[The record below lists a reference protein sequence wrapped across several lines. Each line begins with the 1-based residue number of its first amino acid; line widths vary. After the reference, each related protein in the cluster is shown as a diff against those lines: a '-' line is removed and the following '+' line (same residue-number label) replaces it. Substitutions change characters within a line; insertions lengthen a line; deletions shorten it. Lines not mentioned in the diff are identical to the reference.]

1 MNTKKGERR
10 EISVFIVSL
19 WSAGSF
25 RSRALE
31 ATLSGRRQTSIVR
44 LLKLLLKP
52 LFAGVLL
59 AAASIEAAPAK
70 TAPPRAFNFEND
82 ISPLL
87 TRHGCNAS
95 QCHGKAEGQNGFK
108 LSVFGYDPLADFRAL
123 TVEGKGRRAAPAA
136 PEQSLFLA
144 KASGAMPHQ
153 GGARV
158 PPGSPAYETFRA
170 WLAAGAPFGST
181 NDARIVKVELEPRE
195 RILAPGS
202 QLQLRVNA
210 TYSDGRQA
218 DVTRFCVFQSN
229 NDALAK
235 VDENGGV
242 NIGSLPGQTSVMA
255 RYLGEVTSFLAIVPR
270 PGKPVGDAGFAEF
283 NFVDRHVNAHLKK
296 LNLRPSEVCDDATFL
311 RRAHLDII
319 GTLPT
324 AAEARRFLASQASDK
339 RARLVDALLERPEFA
354 DFWALKWADLLRV
367 DRQKLG
373 QRDAYAYYRW
383 IRDQFAANRPL
394 DQFARALL
402 TAEGPLDDAPAG
414 HFYKVVTR
422 PGDMAN
428 AVSQVFLGIRIAC
441 AECHHHPFDRWT
453 QTDYYGMSGLFAQVN
468 IRKGAL
474 GETLLAEGNPATKHP
489 RTGETVPP
497 HALDSEPGKDTTTGD
512 RRRVLAEW
520 FTAPEN
526 PWFARNLANRLVA
539 HFLGRGLIEP
549 VDDVRATNPPG
560 NPALLDALAR
570 TVVESHFDLKQ
581 FIRTLAAS
589 RTYQL
594 SATPNDT
601 NAQDEQNYSR
611 ALFKRLPAEVLLD
624 AVCQV
629 TGVPEKFDGVP
640 AGARAIQL
648 WDSQTQHYFLK
659 LFGRPVR
666 VTACECER
674 NSEASIAQVLHLL
687 NSPNLQ
693 AKLTHAD
700 GQLARL
706 TAAYPDNVKLA
717 DELYLTF
724 FSRLPGDKERQLAV
738 KHLAAGPNRQQAVE
752 DYAWSLLNTVEFVFN
767 H

>member
-1 MNTKKGERR
+1 MSDWS
-10 EISVFIVSL
+10 SVLPFVSSVSS
-19 WSAGSF
+19 WFSRSTGSG
-25 RSRALE
+25 LE
-31 ATLSGRRQTSIVR
+31 AASSDRRLTPTFKRLNR
-44 LLKLLLKP
+44 LLKT
-52 LFAGVLL
+52 LFAAVLL
-59 AAASIEAAPAK
+59 AAVSAGAAPAK
-70 TAPPRAFNFEND
+70 APAPRQFNFEND

-108 LSVFGYDPLADFRAL
+108 LSVFGYDALADFRAL
-123 TVEGKGRRAAPAA
+123 TVESKGRRTSPAS
-136 PEQSLFLA
+136 PEQSLMLA
-144 KASGAMPHQ
+144 KASGTLPHQ
-153 GGARV
+153 GGARIPV
-158 PPGSPAYETFRA
+158 GTPAYETIRA

-181 NDARIVKVELEPRE
+181 NDARVVKVELEPRE
-195 RILAPGS
+195 RILAVGS
-202 QLQLRVNA
+202 KLQLRVNA
-210 TYSDGRQA
+210 TYSDGRKA

-229 NDALAK
+229 NDSLAK
-235 VDENGGV
+235 VDEHGAV
-242 NIGSLPGQTSVMA
+242 SIGSLPGQTSVMA
-255 RYLGEVTSFLAIVPR
+255 RYLGEVTSFMAIVPR
-270 PGKPVGDAGFAEF
+270 PGKPVGNAGFAEF
-283 NFVDRHVNAHLKK
+283 NFIDRHVNAHLKK
-296 LNLRPSEVCDDATFL
+296 LNLRPSDVCGDATFI

-324 AAEARRFLASQASDK
+324 AAEARRFLADESSDK
-339 RARLVDALLERPEFA
+339 RSQLVDALLRRPEFA

-428 AVSQVFLGIRIAC
+428 AVSQVFLGIRLAC
-441 AECHHHPFDRWT
+441 AECHHHPFDRWS
-453 QTDYYGMSGLFAQVN
+453 QTDYYGMSGLFAQVS

-489 RTGETVPP
+489 RTGETVLP
-497 HALDSEPGKDTTTGD
+497 HALDAAPAKDVGD
-512 RRRVLAEW
+512 RRRALAEW

-526 PWFARNLANRLVA
+526 PWFARNLANRLAA
-539 HFLGRGLIEP
+539 HFLGRGVIEP
-549 VDDVRATNPPG
+549 VDDVRATNPAG
-560 NPALLDALAR
+560 TPALLDALAGA
-570 TVVESHFDLKQ
+570 VVESRFDLKQ
-581 FIRTLAAS
+581 FIRTLTAS

-624 AVCQV
+624 AVSQV

-640 AGARAIQL
+640 AGARAVQL

-666 VTACECER
+666 ATACECER
-674 NSEASIAQVLHLL
+674 NTEASVAQVLHLL
-687 NSPNLQ
+687 NSPNLH

-706 TAAYPDNVKLA
+706 VASHADNAKLA

-724 FSRLPGDKERQLAV
+724 LSRMPSDAERQLAV
-738 KHLAAGPNRQQAVE
+738 KHFAASPSRLQGVE
-752 DYAWSLLNTVEFVFN
+752 DFAWSLLNTVEFVFN

>member
-1 MNTKKGERR
+1 M
-10 EISVFIVSL
+10 
-19 WSAGSF
+19 SAS
-25 RSRALE
+25 
-31 ATLSGRRQTSIVR
+31 
-44 LLKLLLKP
+44 
-52 LFAGVLL
+52 
-59 AAASIEAAPAK
+59 AAPAK
-70 TAPPRAFNFEND
+70 GPAPRSFNFEND

-108 LSVFGYDPLADFRAL
+108 LSVFGYDALADWRAF
-123 TVEGKGRRAAPAA
+123 TAESKGRRTSSAA

-153 GGARV
+153 GGARI
-158 PPGSPAYETFRA
+158 PAGSPDYETIRA

-181 NDARIVKVELEPRE
+181 NDARVVKVELEPRE
-195 RILAPGS
+195 RILAVGS
-202 QLQLRVNA
+202 KLQLRVNA
-210 TYSDGRQA
+210 TYSDGRKA

-229 NDALAK
+229 NDSLAK
-235 VDENGGV
+235 VDEHGAV
-242 NIGSLPGQTSVMA
+242 SIGSLPGQTSVMA
-255 RYLGEVTSFLAIVPR
+255 RYLGEVTSFMAIVPR
-270 PGKPVGDAGFAEF
+270 PGKPVGNTGFAEF
-283 NFVDRHVNAHLKK
+283 NFIDRHVNAHLKK
-296 LNLRPSEVCDDATFL
+296 LNLRPSGVCDDATFL

-324 AAEARRFLASQASDK
+324 AAEARRFLADESSDK
-339 RARLVDALLERPEFA
+339 RGQLVDALLKRPEFA

-428 AVSQVFLGIRIAC
+428 AVSQVFLGIRLAC
-441 AECHHHPFDRWT
+441 AECHHHPFDRWS
-453 QTDYYGMSGLFAQVN
+453 QTDYYGMSGLFAQVS

-489 RTGETVPP
+489 RTGENVPP
-497 HALDSEPGKDTTTGD
+497 HALDAEPAKDTGD
-512 RRRVLAEW
+512 RRRALAEW

-526 PWFARNLANRLVA
+526 PWFARNLANRLA
-539 HFLGRGLIEP
+539 SHFFGRGVIEP
-549 VDDVRATNPPG
+549 VDDVRATNPAG
-560 NPALLDALAR
+560 NPALLDALAAA
-570 TVVESHFDLKQ
+570 VVESRFDLKQ
-581 FIRTLAAS
+581 FIRTLTAS

-624 AVCQV
+624 AVSQV

-640 AGARAIQL
+640 AGARAVQL

-666 VTACECER
+666 ATACECER
-674 NSEASIAQVLHLL
+674 STDATVAQVLHLL
-687 NSPNLQ
+687 NAPGIQ
-693 AKLTHAD
+693 AKLTHETGAVAVLSATQHD
-700 GQLARL
+700 DRAL
-706 TAAYPDNVKLA
+706 VE
-717 DELYLTF
+717 ELYLAS
-724 FSRLPGDKERQLAV
+724 FSRLPTEAERAAAA
-738 KHLAAGPNRQQAVE
+738 KHLQNSPNRRAATE
-752 DYAWSLLNTVEFVFN
+752 DLTWSLLNSLEFIFN

>member
-1 MNTKKGERR
+1 MRVRSDWPDVRR
-10 EISVFIVSL
+10 
-19 WSAGSF
+19 G
-25 RSRALE
+25 LE
-31 ATLSGRRQTSIVR
+31 ANFSNRRLTPIFKH
-44 LLKLLLKP
+44 LKSFLKP
-52 LFAGVLL
+52 LFTAVLL
-59 AAASIEAAPAK
+59 AAVSASAAPAK
-70 TAPPRAFNFEND
+70 VAAPRAFNFEND

-108 LSVFGYDPLADFRAL
+108 LSVFGYDALADFRAL
-123 TVEGKGRRAAPAA
+123 TVESKGRRASPAA

-144 KASGAMPHQ
+144 KASGAVPHQ

-158 PPGSPAYETFRA
+158 PAGSPDYETIRA
-170 WLAAGAPFGST
+170 WLAAGASFGST
-181 NDARIVKVELEPRE
+181 NDARVVRVELEPRE

-202 QLQLRVNA
+202 KLQLRVNA
-210 TYSDGRQA
+210 TYSDGRKA

-229 NDALAK
+229 NDSLAK
-235 VDENGGV
+235 VDEHGV
-242 NIGSLPGQTSVMA
+242 VGIGSLPGQTSVMA

-270 PGKPVGDAGFAEF
+270 PGKPVGNAGFAEF
-283 NFVDRHVNAHLKK
+283 NFIDRHVNAHLKK

-311 RRAHLDII
+311 RRASLDII

-324 AAEARRFLASQASDK
+324 ADEARRFLADKASDK
-339 RARLVDALLERPEFA
+339 RAQLVESLLKRPEFA

-428 AVSQVFLGIRIAC
+428 AVSQVFLGIRLAC
-441 AECHHHPFDRWT
+441 AECHHHPFDRWS
-453 QTDYYGMSGLFAQVN
+453 QTDYYGMSGLFAQVS

-489 RTGETVPP
+489 RTGENVPP
-497 HALDSEPGKDTTTGD
+497 HALDAEPSKDTGD
-512 RRRVLAEW
+512 RRRALAEW

-526 PWFARNLANRLVA
+526 PWFARNLANRLAA
-539 HFLGRGLIEP
+539 HFLGRGVIEP

-570 TVVESHFDLKQ
+570 VVTDSRFDLKQ

-611 ALFKRLPAEVLLD
+611 ALFKRLPAEVLFD

-640 AGARAIQL
+640 SGTRAIQL

-693 AKLTHAD
+693 SKLSHAN

-706 TAAYPDNVKLA
+706 VASHPDNAKLA

-724 FSRLPGDKERQLAV
+724 FSRMPTATERQLVA
-738 KHLAAGPNRQQAVE
+738 KHLAASPDRQQGVE
-752 DYAWSLLNTVEFVFN
+752 DYAWSLLNAVEFVFN

>member
-1 MNTKKGERR
+1 MRVRSGC
-10 EISVFIVSL
+10 
-19 WSAGSF
+19 SALA
-25 RSRALE
+25 RALE
-31 ATLSGRRQTSIVR
+31 APLASRRLTPIVEA
-44 LLKLLLKP
+44 LKLLLKS
-52 LFAGVLL
+52 LLAVILL
-59 AAASIEAAPAK
+59 AATSVSGAPAK
-70 TAPPRAFNFEND
+70 STVPRAFNFEND

-108 LSVFGYDPLADFRAL
+108 LSVFGYDALADWRAF
-123 TVEGKGRRAAPAA
+123 TAESKGRRTSSAA

-144 KASGAMPHQ
+144 KASGTMPHQ
-153 GGARV
+153 GGARIPV
-158 PPGSPAYETFRA
+158 GSPDYETIRA

-181 NDARIVKVELEPRE
+181 NDARVVKVELEPRE
-195 RILAPGS
+195 KILTPGAK
-202 QLQLRVNA
+202 LQLRVNA
-210 TYSDGRQA
+210 TYSDGRKA
-218 DVTRFCVFQSN
+218 DVTRYCVFQSN
-229 NDALAK
+229 NDSLAK
-235 VDENGGV
+235 VDEHGAV
-242 NIGSLPGQTSVMA
+242 SIGSLPGQTSVMA
-255 RYLGEVTSFLAIVPR
+255 RYLGEVTSFMAIVPR
-270 PGKPVGDAGFAEF
+270 PGKPVGNTGFAEF
-283 NFVDRHVNAHLKK
+283 NFIDRHVNTHLKK

-324 AAEARRFLASQASDK
+324 AAETRRFLADESSDK
-339 RARLVDALLERPEFA
+339 RSQLVDALLKRPEFA

-383 IRDQFAANRPL
+383 IREQFAANRPM
-394 DQFARALL
+394 DQFARSLL

-414 HFYKVVTR
+414 HFYKVVSK
-422 PGDMAN
+422 PGEMAN

-441 AECHHHPFDRWT
+441 AECHHHPFDRWS
-453 QTDYYGMSGLFAQVN
+453 QTDYYGMSGFFSQVSV
-468 IRKGAL
+468 RKGAL
-474 GETLLAEGNPATKHP
+474 GEMLLAEGNPGVKHP
-489 RTGETVPP
+489 RTGESVQPY
-497 HALDSEPGKDTTTGD
+497 ALGTEMPAAAPAGD

-539 HFLGRGLIEP
+539 HFLGRGVVEP
-549 VDDVRATNPPG
+549 VDDVRATNPAG
-560 NPALLDALAR
+560 NPALLDAVAKSLA
-570 TVVESHFDLKQ
+570 ESKFDLKQ
-581 FIRTLAAS
+581 FIRTLTAS

-594 SATPNDT
+594 SATPNET

-624 AVCQV
+624 AVSQV

-666 VTACECER
+666 ATACECER
-674 NSEASIAQVLHLL
+674 NSEASIAQVLHLM
-687 NSPNLQ
+687 NSPALQ
-693 AKLTHAD
+693 AKLAHAD
-700 GQLARL
+700 GRMARL
-706 TAAYPDNVKLA
+706 AAAQPDPERLA
-717 DELYLTF
+717 EELYLTF
-724 FSRLPGDKERQLAV
+724 FNRLPTDAERQLARR
-738 KHLAAGPNRQQAVE
+738 HFAAHPNRQQAVE
-752 DYAWSLLNTVEFVFN
+752 DLAWSLMNTMEFVFN

>member
-1 MNTKKGERR
+1 
-10 EISVFIVSL
+10 
-19 WSAGSF
+19 
-25 RSRALE
+25 LE
-31 ATLSGRRQTSIVR
+31 APLVSRRLTPIVKP
-44 LLKLLLKP
+44 LKLLPKS
-52 LFAGVLL
+52 LL
-59 AAASIEAAPAK
+59 AVVLITAASVSGAPAK
-70 TAPPRAFNFEND
+70 IATPRSFNFEND

-108 LSVFGYDPLADFRAL
+108 LSVFGYDALADWRAF
-123 TVEGKGRRAAPAA
+123 TAESKGRRTSSAA

-144 KASGAMPHQ
+144 KASGMMPHQ
-153 GGARV
+153 GGARI
-158 PPGSPAYETFRA
+158 PAGTTDYETIRA

-181 NDARIVKVELEPRE
+181 NDARVVKVELEPRE
-195 RILAPGS
+195 RSLTPGAK
-202 QLQLRVNA
+202 LQLRVNA
-210 TYSDGRQA
+210 TYSDGRKA

-229 NDALAK
+229 NDSLAK
-235 VDENGGV
+235 VDEHGAV
-242 NIGSLPGQTSVMA
+242 VIGSLPGQTSVMA
-255 RYLGEVTSFLAIVPR
+255 RYLGEVTSFMAIVPR
-270 PGKPVGDAGFAEF
+270 PGKPVGNTGFAEF
-283 NFVDRHVNAHLKK
+283 NFIDRHVNAHLKK
-296 LNLRPSEVCDDATFL
+296 LNLRPSDVCDDATFL

-324 AAEARRFLASQASDK
+324 AAEVRRFLADESSDK
-339 RARLVDALLERPEFA
+339 RAQLVDSLLKRPEFA

-383 IRDQFAANRPL
+383 IREQFAANRPM
-394 DQFARALL
+394 DQFARSLL

-441 AECHHHPFDRWT
+441 AECHHHPFDRWS
-453 QTDYYGMSGLFAQVN
+453 QTDYYGMSGLFAQVS

-497 HALDSEPGKDTTTGD
+497 HALDAAPVSDTTAGD
-512 RRRVLAEW
+512 RRRALAEW

-526 PWFARNLANRLVA
+526 PWFARNLANRLAA
-539 HFLGRGLIEP
+539 HFLGRGVIEP
-549 VDDVRATNPPG
+549 VDDVRATNPAG
-560 NPALLDALAR
+560 NPALLDALAKSLVDAR
-570 TVVESHFDLKQ
+570 FDLKQ
-581 FIRTLAAS
+581 FIRTFTAS

-594 SATPNDT
+594 SATPNET

-640 AGARAIQL
+640 AGVRAIQL

-666 VTACECER
+666 ATACECER
-674 NSEASIAQVLHLL
+674 NSEASIAQVLHLM
-687 NSPNLQ
+687 NSPGLQ
-693 AKLTHAD
+693 AKLAHAD
-700 GQLARL
+700 GRMARL
-706 TAAYPDNVKLA
+706 AAAQLDPERLA
-717 DELYLTF
+717 EELYLTF
-724 FSRLPGDKERQLAV
+724 FNRLPTDAERQLARR
-738 KHLAAGPNRQQAVE
+738 HFAAHPNRQQAVE
-752 DYAWSLLNTVEFVFN
+752 DLAWSLMNTMEFVFN

>member
-1 MNTKKGERR
+1 MD
-10 EISVFIVSL
+10 
-19 WSAGSF
+19 
-25 RSRALE
+25 
-31 ATLSGRRQTSIVR
+31 Q
-44 LLKLLLKP
+44 LLKTLLTV
-52 LFAGVLL
+52 VLL
-59 AAASIEAAPAK
+59 AAVSASAAPAK
-70 TAPPRAFNFEND
+70 VAAPRQFNFEND

-108 LSVFGYDPLADFRAL
+108 LSVFGYDALADFRAL
-123 TVEGKGRRAAPAA
+123 TVESKGRRTSPAA
-136 PEQSLFLA
+136 PEQSLMLA
-144 KASGAMPHQ
+144 KASGALPHQ
-153 GGARV
+153 GGARI
-158 PPGSPAYETFRA
+158 PAGSPDYETVRA

-181 NDARIVKVELEPRE
+181 NDARVVRVELEPRE

-202 QLQLRVNA
+202 KLQLRVNA
-210 TYSDGRQA
+210 TYSDGRKA

-229 NDALAK
+229 NDSLAK
-235 VDENGGV
+235 VDEHGAV
-242 NIGSLPGQTSVMA
+242 LIGSLPGQTSVMA
-255 RYLGEVTSFLAIVPR
+255 RYLGEVTSFMAIVPR

-283 NFVDRHVNAHLKK
+283 NFIDKHVNAHLKK
-296 LNLRPSEVCDDATFL
+296 LNLRPSDVCDDATFL

-324 AAEARRFLASQASDK
+324 AEEARRFLSDDVAAEVRRRSDGATNESASSPRRLQR
-339 RARLVDALLERPEFA
+339 RAQLVEELLKRPEFA

-428 AVSQVFLGIRIAC
+428 AVSQVFLGIRLAC
-441 AECHHHPFDRWT
+441 AECHHHPFDRWS
-453 QTDYYGMSGLFAQVN
+453 QTDYYGMSGLFAQVS

-489 RTGETVPP
+489 RTGENVPP
-497 HALDSEPGKDTTTGD
+497 HALDAEPSKDPGD
-512 RRRVLAEW
+512 RRRALAEW

-526 PWFARNLANRLVA
+526 PWFARNLANRLAA
-539 HFLGRGLIEP
+539 HFLGRGVIEP

-560 NPALLDALAR
+560 NPALLDALAGA
-570 TVVESHFDLKQ
+570 VVESRFDLKQ
-581 FIRTLAAS
+581 FIRTLTAS

-624 AVCQV
+624 AVSQV

-640 AGARAIQL
+640 NGARAIQL

-687 NSPNLQ
+687 NSPNLH

-706 TAAYPDNVKLA
+706 NAAHPDNSKLA

-724 FSRLPGDKERQLAV
+724 FSRLPSDAERQLVA
-738 KHLAAGPNRQQAVE
+738 KHLAASPDRQQAVE
-752 DYAWSLLNTVEFVFN
+752 DYAWSLLNAVEFVFN

>member
-1 MNTKKGERR
+1 LNP
-10 EISVFIVSL
+10 SFQSL
-19 WSAGSF
+19 LA
-25 RSRALE
+25 A
-31 ATLSGRRQTSIVR
+31 
-44 LLKLLLKP
+44 
-52 LFAGVLL
+52 VLL
-59 AAASIEAAPAK
+59 AGAPAIAAPAK

-108 LSVFGYDPLADFRAL
+108 LSVFGYDALADWRAF
-123 TVEGKGRRAAPAA
+123 TAESKGRRASPAA

-144 KASGAMPHQ
+144 KASGVLPHQ
-153 GGARV
+153 GGARI
-158 PPGSPAYETFRA
+158 PAGSPDYETIRA
-170 WLAAGAPFGST
+170 WMAAGAPFGST
-181 NDARIVKVELEPRE
+181 NDARVVRVELEPRE
-195 RILAPGS
+195 RILTPGAK
-202 QLQLRVNA
+202 LQLRVNA
-210 TYSDGRQA
+210 TYSDGRKA

-229 NDALAK
+229 NDSLAR
-235 VDENGGV
+235 V
-242 NIGSLPGQTSVMA
+242 NEHGAVVIGSLPGQTSVMA
-255 RYLGEVTSFLAIVPR
+255 RYLGEVTSFMAIVPR
-270 PGKPVGDAGFAEF
+270 PGKPVGNAGFAEF
-283 NFVDRHVNAHLKK
+283 NFIDRHVNAHLKK
-296 LNLRPSEVCDDATFL
+296 LNLRPSDVCDDATFL

-324 AAEARRFLASQASDK
+324 AAEVRRFLADESSDK
-339 RARLVDALLERPEFA
+339 RSQLVDALLKRPEFA

-383 IRDQFAANRPL
+383 IREQFAANRPL

-414 HFYKVVTR
+414 HFYKVVSK
-422 PGDMAN
+422 PGEMAN

-441 AECHHHPFDRWT
+441 AECHHHPFDRWS
-453 QTDYYGMSGLFAQVN
+453 QADYYGMSGFFSQVN
-468 IRKGAL
+468 VRKGAL
-474 GETLLAEGNPATKHP
+474 GETLLAEGNPGVKHP
-489 RTGETVPP
+489 RTGAAVQPY
-497 HALDSEPGKDTTTGD
+497 ALGTEMPAAAPAGD

-539 HFLGRGLIEP
+539 HFLGRGVVEP
-549 VDDVRATNPPG
+549 VDDVRATNPAG
-560 NPALLDALAR
+560 NPALLDAVAKSLVDAR
-570 TVVESHFDLKQ
+570 FDLKQ
-581 FIRTLAAS
+581 FIRTLTAS

-674 NSEASIAQVLHLL
+674 NSGASIAQVLHLL

-700 GQLARL
+700 GRLARL
-706 TAAYPDNVKLA
+706 AAAHPDNAKLA

-724 FSRLPGDKERQLAV
+724 FSRLPSAAERQLAV
-738 KHLAAGPNRQQAVE
+738 KHLAASPNRQQAVE

>member
-1 MNTKKGERR
+1 M
-10 EISVFIVSL
+10 
-19 WSAGSF
+19 
-25 RSRALE
+25 
-31 ATLSGRRQTSIVR
+31 GRRQ
-44 LLKLLLKP
+44 
-52 LFAGVLL
+52 
-59 AAASIEAAPAK
+59 
-70 TAPPRAFNFEND
+70 FNFEND

-108 LSVFGYDPLADFRAL
+108 LSVFGYDALADWRAF
-123 TVEGKGRRAAPAA
+123 TAESKGRRTSAAA

-153 GGARV
+153 GGARI
-158 PPGSPAYETFRA
+158 PASSPDYETIRA

-181 NDARIVKVELEPRE
+181 NDARVVKVELEPRE
-195 RILAPGS
+195 RILAVGS
-202 QLQLRVNA
+202 KLQLHVNA
-210 TYSDGRQA
+210 TYSDGHKA

-229 NDALAK
+229 NDSLAK
-235 VDENGGV
+235 VDEHGAV
-242 NIGSLPGQTSVMA
+242 SIGSLPGQTSVMA
-255 RYLGEVTSFLAIVPR
+255 RYLGEVTSFMAIVPR
-270 PGKPVGDAGFAEF
+270 PGKPVGNAGFAEF
-283 NFVDRHVNAHLKK
+283 NFIDRHVNAHLKK
-296 LNLRPSEVCDDATFL
+296 LNLRPSDVCDDATFL

-324 AAEARRFLASQASDK
+324 AAEARRFLADESSDK
-339 RARLVDALLERPEFA
+339 RGQLVESLLKRPEFA

-428 AVSQVFLGIRIAC
+428 AVSQVFLGIRLAC
-441 AECHHHPFDRWT
+441 AECHHHPFDRWS
-453 QTDYYGMSGLFAQVN
+453 QTDYYGMSGLFAQVS

-489 RTGETVPP
+489 RTGENVPP
-497 HALDSEPGKDTTTGD
+497 HAMDAEPAKDIGD
-512 RRRVLAEW
+512 RRRALAEW

-526 PWFARNLANRLVA
+526 PWFARNLANRLA
-539 HFLGRGLIEP
+539 SHFLGRGVIEP
-549 VDDVRATNPPG
+549 VDDVRATNPAG
-560 NPALLDALAR
+560 NPALLDALAAA
-570 TVVESHFDLKQ
+570 VVESRFDLKQ
-581 FIRTLAAS
+581 FIRTLTAS

-611 ALFKRLPAEVLLD
+611 ALFKRIPAEVLLD
-624 AVCQV
+624 AVSQV
-629 TGVPEKFDGVP
+629 TGVPEKFEGVP

-666 VTACECER
+666 ATACECER
-674 NSEASIAQVLHLL
+674 STDATVAQVLHLL
-687 NSPNLQ
+687 NAPGIQ
-693 AKLTHAD
+693 AKLTHETGSVAL
-700 GQLARL
+700 LAATQRDDRAL
-706 TAAYPDNVKLA
+706 VE
-717 DELYLTF
+717 ELYLAC
-724 FSRLPGDKERQLAV
+724 FSRPPTASEHAAAA
-738 KHLAAGPNRQQAVE
+738 KHLQSSPNRRAATE
-752 DYAWSLLNTVEFVFN
+752 DLAWSLLNSLEFIFN

>member
-1 MNTKKGERR
+1 MRVRSDWPDVRR
-10 EISVFIVSL
+10 
-19 WSAGSF
+19 G
-25 RSRALE
+25 LE
-31 ATLSGRRQTSIVR
+31 ANFSNRRLTPIFKH
-44 LLKLLLKP
+44 LKSFLKP
-52 LFAGVLL
+52 LFTAVLL
-59 AAASIEAAPAK
+59 AAVSASAAPAK
-70 TAPPRAFNFEND
+70 VAAPRAFNFEND

-108 LSVFGYDPLADFRAL
+108 LSVFGYDALADFRAL
-123 TVEGKGRRAAPAA
+123 TVESKGRRASPAA
-136 PEQSLFLA
+136 PEHSLFLA
-144 KASGAMPHQ
+144 KASGAVPHQ

-158 PPGSPAYETFRA
+158 PAGSPDYETIRA
-170 WLAAGAPFGST
+170 WLAAGASFGST
-181 NDARIVKVELEPRE
+181 NDARVVRVELEPRE

-202 QLQLRVNA
+202 KLQLRVNA
-210 TYSDGRQA
+210 TYSDGRKA

-229 NDALAK
+229 NDSLAK
-235 VDENGGV
+235 VDEHGAV
-242 NIGSLPGQTSVMA
+242 SIGSLPGQTSVMA

-283 NFVDRHVNAHLKK
+283 NFIDRHVNAHLKK

-311 RRAHLDII
+311 RRASLDII

-324 AAEARRFLASQASDK
+324 ADEARRFLADKASDK
-339 RARLVDALLERPEFA
+339 RAQLVESLLKRPEFA

-428 AVSQVFLGIRIAC
+428 AVSQVFLGIRLAC
-441 AECHHHPFDRWT
+441 AECHHHPFDRWS
-453 QTDYYGMSGLFAQVN
+453 QTDYYGMSGLFAQVS

-489 RTGETVPP
+489 RTGENVPP
-497 HALDSEPGKDTTTGD
+497 HALDAEPSKDTGD
-512 RRRVLAEW
+512 RRRALAEW

-526 PWFARNLANRLVA
+526 PWFARNLANRLAA
-539 HFLGRGLIEP
+539 HFLGRGVIEP

-570 TVVESHFDLKQ
+570 VVTDSRFDLKQ

-611 ALFKRLPAEVLLD
+611 ALFKRLPAEVLFD

-640 AGARAIQL
+640 SGTRAIQL

-693 AKLTHAD
+693 SKLSHAN

-706 TAAYPDNVKLA
+706 VASHPDNAKLA

-724 FSRLPGDKERQLAV
+724 FSRMPSDAERQLAV
-738 KHLAAGPNRQQAVE
+738 KHLAGSPGRQQAIE
-752 DYAWSLLNTVEFVFN
+752 DYAWSLLNAVEFVFN

>member
-1 MNTKKGERR
+1 LQ
-10 EISVFIVSL
+10 I
-19 WSAGSF
+19 AGT
-25 RSRALE
+25 AL
-31 ATLSGRRQTSIVR
+31 AGLALLVHSGA
-44 LLKLLLKP
+44 
-52 LFAGVLL
+52 F
-59 AAASIEAAPAK
+59 AAPAK
-70 TAPPRAFNFEND
+70 APAPRAFNFEND

-108 LSVFGYDPLADFRAL
+108 LSVFGYDALADWRAF
-123 TVEGKGRRAAPAA
+123 TAESKGRRTSSAA

-144 KASGAMPHQ
+144 KASGTMPHQ
-153 GGARV
+153 GGARI
-158 PPGSPAYETFRA
+158 PGGSPDYETIRA

-181 NDARIVKVELEPRE
+181 NDARVVRVELEPRE
-195 RILAPGS
+195 RILATDS
-202 QLQLRVNA
+202 KLQLRVIA
-210 TYSDGRQA
+210 TYSDGRKA
-218 DVTRFCVFQSN
+218 DVTRYCVFQSN
-229 NDALAK
+229 NDSLAK
-235 VDENGGV
+235 VDEHGAV
-242 NIGSLPGQTSVMA
+242 VIGSLPGQTSVMA

-270 PGKPVGDAGFAEF
+270 PGKPVGNTGFAEF
-283 NFVDRHVNAHLKK
+283 NFIDRHVNAHLKK

-324 AAEARRFLASQASDK
+324 AAEVRRFLADESSDK
-339 RARLVDALLERPEFA
+339 RSQLVDSLLKRPEFA

-383 IRDQFAANRPL
+383 IREQFAANRPL

-414 HFYKVVTR
+414 HFYKVVSK
-422 PGDMAN
+422 PGEMAN

-441 AECHHHPFDRWT
+441 AECHHHPFDRWS
-453 QTDYYGMSGLFAQVN
+453 QADYYGMSGFFSQVN
-468 IRKGAL
+468 VRKGAL
-474 GETLLAEGNPATKHP
+474 GETLLAEGNPSVKHP
-489 RTGETVPP
+489 RTGAAVQPY
-497 HALDSEPGKDTTTGD
+497 ALGTEMPATAPVGD

-520 FTAPEN
+520 FTAQDN

-539 HFLGRGLIEP
+539 HFFGRGVVEP
-549 VDDVRATNPPG
+549 VDDVRATNPAG
-560 NPALLDALAR
+560 NPALLDAVAKSLVDAR
-570 TVVESHFDLKQ
+570 FDLKQ
-581 FIRTLAAS
+581 FIRTLTAS

-611 ALFKRLPAEVLLD
+611 AIFKRLPAEVLLD
-624 AVCQV
+624 AVSQV

-666 VTACECER
+666 ATACECER
-674 NSEASIAQVLHLL
+674 NADATVSQVLHLL
-687 NSPNLQ
+687 NSPGIQ
-693 AKLTHAD
+693 AKLAHETGAV
-700 GQLARL
+700 ARL
-706 TAAYPDNVKLA
+706 VATHRDDRALVE
-717 DELYLTF
+717 ELYLAC
-724 FSRLPGDKERQLAV
+724 FSRTPTEAERAAAA
-738 KHLAAGPNRQQAVE
+738 KHFKSSPDRRAAAE
-752 DYAWSLLNTVEFVFN
+752 DLAWSLFNSLEFIFN

>member
-1 MNTKKGERR
+1 VHRGLEAAFSERR
-10 EISVFIVSL
+10 LTPTFK
-19 WSAGSF
+19 
-25 RSRALE
+25 
-31 ATLSGRRQTSIVR
+31 R
-44 LLKLLLKP
+44 LNRLLKP
-52 LFAGVLL
+52 LFAAVLL
-59 AAASIEAAPAK
+59 AAMSASAAPAK
-70 TAPPRAFNFEND
+70 GPAPRSFNFEND

-108 LSVFGYDPLADFRAL
+108 LSVFGYDALADWRAF
-123 TVEGKGRRAAPAA
+123 TAESKGRRTSSAA

-153 GGARV
+153 GGARI
-158 PPGSPAYETFRA
+158 PAGSPDYETIRA

-181 NDARIVKVELEPRE
+181 NDARVVKVELEPRE
-195 RILAPGS
+195 RILAVGS
-202 QLQLRVNA
+202 KLQLRVNA
-210 TYSDGRQA
+210 TYSDGRKA

-229 NDALAK
+229 NDSLAK
-235 VDENGGV
+235 VDEHGAV
-242 NIGSLPGQTSVMA
+242 SIGSLPGQTSVMA
-255 RYLGEVTSFLAIVPR
+255 RYLGEVTSFMAIVPR
-270 PGKPVGDAGFAEF
+270 PGKPVGNTGFAEF
-283 NFVDRHVNAHLKK
+283 NFIDRHVNAHLKK
-296 LNLRPSEVCDDATFL
+296 LNLRPSGVCDDATFL

-324 AAEARRFLASQASDK
+324 AAEARRFLADESSDK
-339 RARLVDALLERPEFA
+339 RGQLVDALLKRPEFA

-428 AVSQVFLGIRIAC
+428 AVSQVFLGIRLAC
-441 AECHHHPFDRWT
+441 AECHHHPFDRWS
-453 QTDYYGMSGLFAQVN
+453 QTDYYGMSGLFAQVS

-489 RTGETVPP
+489 RTGENVPP
-497 HALDSEPGKDTTTGD
+497 HALDAEPAKDTGD
-512 RRRVLAEW
+512 RRRALAEW

-526 PWFARNLANRLVA
+526 PWFARNLANRLA
-539 HFLGRGLIEP
+539 SHFFGRGVIEP
-549 VDDVRATNPPG
+549 VDDVRATNPAG
-560 NPALLDALAR
+560 NPALLDALAAA
-570 TVVESHFDLKQ
+570 VVESRFDLKQ
-581 FIRTLAAS
+581 FIRTLTAS

-624 AVCQV
+624 AVSQV

-640 AGARAIQL
+640 AGARAVQL

-666 VTACECER
+666 ATACECER
-674 NSEASIAQVLHLL
+674 STDATVAQVLHLL
-687 NSPNLQ
+687 NAPGIQ
-693 AKLTHAD
+693 AKLTHETGAVAVLSATQHD
-700 GQLARL
+700 DRAL
-706 TAAYPDNVKLA
+706 VE
-717 DELYLTF
+717 ELYLAS
-724 FSRLPGDKERQLAV
+724 FSRLPTEAERAAAA
-738 KHLAAGPNRQQAVE
+738 KHLQNSPNRRAATE
-752 DYAWSLLNTVEFVFN
+752 DLTWSLLNSLEFIFN

>member
-1 MNTKKGERR
+1 MN
-10 EISVFIVSL
+10 L
-19 WSAGSF
+19 P
-25 RSRALE
+25 
-31 ATLSGRRQTSIVR
+31 
-44 LLKLLLKP
+44 LKS
-52 LFAGVLL
+52 LFAAVLL
-59 AAASIEAAPAK
+59 AATTASAAPAK
-70 TAPPRAFNFEND
+70 ATASRSFNFEND

-87 TRHGCNAS
+87 TRHGCNGS
-95 QCHGKAEGQNGFK
+95 GCHGKAEGQNGFK
-108 LSVFGYDPLADFRAL
+108 LSVFGYDALADYRAF
-123 TVEGKGRRAAPAA
+123 TAESKGRRTSSAA

-144 KASGAMPHQ
+144 KATGTVPHQ
-153 GGARV
+153 GGARIPV
-158 PPGSPAYETFRA
+158 GSTDYETIRA

-181 NDARIVKVELEPRE
+181 NDARVVRVELEPRE
-195 RILAPGS
+195 RSLAPGS
-202 QLQLRVNA
+202 KLQLRVNA
-210 TYSDGRQA
+210 TYSDGRKA

-229 NDALAK
+229 NDSLAK
-235 VDENGGV
+235 VDEHGAV
-242 NIGSLPGQTSVMA
+242 TIGSLPGQTSVMA

-311 RRAHLDII
+311 RRAYLDII

-324 AAEARRFLASQASDK
+324 ADEARRFLADKASDN
-339 RARLVDALLERPEFA
+339 RARLVDALLARPEYA

-441 AECHHHPFDRWT
+441 AECHHHPFDRWS
-453 QTDYYGMSGLFAQVN
+453 QTDYYGMSGLFAQVS

-474 GETLLAEGNPATKHP
+474 GETLLAEGNPTTKHP
-489 RTGETVPP
+489 RTGEDVPP
-497 HALDSEPGKDTTTGD
+497 HALDAAPAKDAGD
-512 RRRVLAEW
+512 RRRALAEW

-526 PWFARNLANRLVA
+526 PWFARNLANRLTA
-539 HFLGRGLIEP
+539 HFLGRGVIEP

-560 NPALLDALAR
+560 NPALLDALAGA
-570 TVVESHFDLKQ
+570 VVESRFDLKQ
-581 FIRTLAAS
+581 FIRTLTAS

-611 ALFKRLPAEVLLD
+611 ALFKRLPAEVLFD

-640 AGARAIQL
+640 TGARAIQL

-693 AKLTHAD
+693 SKLSHAN

-706 TAAYPDNVKLA
+706 NAAHEDNAKLA

-724 FSRLPGDKERQLAV
+724 FSRLPSDTERQLAV
-738 KHLAAGPNRQQAVE
+738 KHFAANTNRQQAVE
-752 DYAWSLLNTVEFVFN
+752 DFAWSLLNTVEFVFN

>member
-1 MNTKKGERR
+1 MRVRSGC
-10 EISVFIVSL
+10 
-19 WSAGSF
+19 SALA
-25 RSRALE
+25 RALE
-31 ATLSGRRQTSIVR
+31 APLASRRLTPIVEA
-44 LLKLLLKP
+44 LKLLLKS
-52 LFAGVLL
+52 LLAVILL
-59 AAASIEAAPAK
+59 AATSVSGAPAK
-70 TAPPRAFNFEND
+70 STLPRAFNFEND

-108 LSVFGYDPLADFRAL
+108 LSVFGYDALADWRAF
-123 TVEGKGRRAAPAA
+123 TAESKGRRTSSAA

-144 KASGAMPHQ
+144 KASGTMPHQ
-153 GGARV
+153 GGARIPV
-158 PPGSPAYETFRA
+158 GSPDYETIRA

-181 NDARIVKVELEPRE
+181 NDARVVKVELEPRE
-195 RILAPGS
+195 KILTPGAK
-202 QLQLRVNA
+202 LQLRVNA
-210 TYSDGRQA
+210 TYSDGRKA
-218 DVTRFCVFQSN
+218 DVTRYCVFQSN
-229 NDALAK
+229 NDSLAK
-235 VDENGGV
+235 VDEHGAV
-242 NIGSLPGQTSVMA
+242 SIGSLPGQTSVMA
-255 RYLGEVTSFLAIVPR
+255 RYLGEVTSFMAIVPR
-270 PGKPVGDAGFAEF
+270 PGKPVGNTGFAEF
-283 NFVDRHVNAHLKK
+283 NFIDRHVNAHLKK

-324 AAEARRFLASQASDK
+324 AAETRRFLADESSDK
-339 RARLVDALLERPEFA
+339 RSQLADALLKRPEFA

-383 IRDQFAANRPL
+383 IREQFAANRPM

-414 HFYKVVTR
+414 HFYKVVSK
-422 PGDMAN
+422 PGEMAN
-428 AVSQVFLGIRIAC
+428 AFSQVFLGIRIAC
-441 AECHHHPFDRWT
+441 AECHHHPFDRWS
-453 QTDYYGMSGLFAQVN
+453 QTDYYGMSGFFSQVSV
-468 IRKGAL
+468 RKGAL
-474 GETLLAEGNPATKHP
+474 GEMLLAEGNPGVKHP
-489 RTGETVPP
+489 RTGESVQPY
-497 HALDSEPGKDTTTGD
+497 ALGTEMPAAAPAGD

-539 HFLGRGLIEP
+539 HFLGRGVVEP
-549 VDDVRATNPPG
+549 VDDVRATNPAG
-560 NPALLDALAR
+560 NPALLDAVAKSLA
-570 TVVESHFDLKQ
+570 ESKFDLKQ
-581 FIRTLAAS
+581 FIRTLTAS

-594 SATPNDT
+594 SATPNET

-624 AVCQV
+624 AVSQV

-666 VTACECER
+666 ATACECER
-674 NSEASIAQVLHLL
+674 NSEASIAQVLHLM
-687 NSPNLQ
+687 NSPALQ
-693 AKLTHAD
+693 AKLAHAD
-700 GQLARL
+700 GRMARL
-706 TAAYPDNVKLA
+706 AAAQPDPERLA
-717 DELYLTF
+717 EELYLTF
-724 FSRLPGDKERQLAV
+724 FNRLPTDAERQLARR
-738 KHLAAGPNRQQAVE
+738 HFAAHPNRQQAVE
-752 DYAWSLLNTVEFVFN
+752 DLAWSLMNTMEFVFN

>member
-1 MNTKKGERR
+1 MRVRSDWPDVRR
-10 EISVFIVSL
+10 
-19 WSAGSF
+19 G
-25 RSRALE
+25 LE
-31 ATLSGRRQTSIVR
+31 ANFSNRRLTPIFKH
-44 LLKLLLKP
+44 LKSFLKP
-52 LFAGVLL
+52 LFTAVLL
-59 AAASIEAAPAK
+59 AAVSASAAPAK
-70 TAPPRAFNFEND
+70 VAAPRAFNFEND

-108 LSVFGYDPLADFRAL
+108 LSVFGYDALADFRAL
-123 TVEGKGRRAAPAA
+123 TVESKGRRASPAA

-144 KASGAMPHQ
+144 KASGAVPHQ

-158 PPGSPAYETFRA
+158 PAGSPDYETIRA
-170 WLAAGAPFGST
+170 WLAAGASFGST
-181 NDARIVKVELEPRE
+181 NDARVVRVELEPRE

-202 QLQLRVNA
+202 KLQLRVNA
-210 TYSDGRQA
+210 TYSDGRKA

-229 NDALAK
+229 NDSLAK
-235 VDENGGV
+235 VDEHGLV
-242 NIGSLPGQTSVMA
+242 DIGSLPGQTSVMA

-283 NFVDRHVNAHLKK
+283 NFIDRHVNAHLKK

-311 RRAHLDII
+311 RRASLDII

-324 AAEARRFLASQASDK
+324 ADEARRFLADKASDK
-339 RARLVDALLERPEFA
+339 RAQLVESLLKRPEFA

-428 AVSQVFLGIRIAC
+428 AVSQVFLGIRLAC
-441 AECHHHPFDRWT
+441 AECHHHPFDRWS
-453 QTDYYGMSGLFAQVN
+453 QTDYYGMSGLFAQVS

-489 RTGETVPP
+489 RTGENVPP
-497 HALDSEPGKDTTTGD
+497 HALDAEPSKDTGD
-512 RRRVLAEW
+512 RRRALAEW

-526 PWFARNLANRLVA
+526 PWFARNLANRLAA
-539 HFLGRGLIEP
+539 HFLGRGVIEP

-570 TVVESHFDLKQ
+570 VVTDSRFDLKQ

-611 ALFKRLPAEVLLD
+611 ALFKRLPAEVLFD

-640 AGARAIQL
+640 SGTRAIQL

-693 AKLTHAD
+693 SKLSHAN
-700 GQLARL
+700 GQLARFV
-706 TAAYPDNVKLA
+706 ASHPDNAKLA

-724 FSRLPGDKERQLAV
+724 FSRMPTATERQLVA
-738 KHLAAGPNRQQAVE
+738 KHLAASPDRQQGVE
-752 DYAWSLLNTVEFVFN
+752 DYAWSLLNAVEFVFN

>member
-1 MNTKKGERR
+1 MG
-10 EISVFIVSL
+10 
-19 WSAGSF
+19 
-25 RSRALE
+25 
-31 ATLSGRRQTSIVR
+31 RQTPAV
-44 LLKLLLKP
+44 KLLNQFLKT
-52 LFAGVLL
+52 LLVTGLL
-59 AAASIEAAPAK
+59 AATSVSGAPAK
-70 TAPPRAFNFEND
+70 VAAPRAFNFEND

-108 LSVFGYDPLADFRAL
+108 LSVFGYDALADFRAL
-123 TVEGKGRRAAPAA
+123 TVESKGRRASPAA
-136 PEQSLFLA
+136 PEQSLLLA
-144 KASGAMPHQ
+144 KASGAVPHQ

-158 PPGSPAYETFRA
+158 PAGSPDYETIRA
-170 WLAAGAPFGST
+170 WLAAGASFGST
-181 NDARIVKVELEPRE
+181 NDARVVRVELEPRE

-202 QLQLRVNA
+202 KLQLRVNA
-210 TYSDGRQA
+210 TYSDGRKA

-229 NDALAK
+229 NDSLAK
-235 VDENGGV
+235 VDEHGV
-242 NIGSLPGQTSVMA
+242 VGIGSLPGQTSVMA

-283 NFVDRHVNAHLKK
+283 NFIDRHVNAHLKK
-296 LNLRPSEVCDDATFL
+296 LNLRPSEGCDDATFL
-311 RRAHLDII
+311 RRASLDII

-324 AAEARRFLASQASDK
+324 ADEARRFLADKASDK
-339 RARLVDALLERPEFA
+339 RAQLVESLLKRPEFA

-383 IRDQFAANRPL
+383 IREQFAGNRPL

-428 AVSQVFLGIRIAC
+428 AVSQVFFGIRLAC
-441 AECHHHPFDRWT
+441 AECHHHPFDRWS
-453 QTDYYGMSGLFAQVN
+453 QTDYYGMSGLFAQVS

-489 RTGETVPP
+489 RTGETVLP
-497 HALDSEPGKDTTTGD
+497 HALDAEPSKDAGD
-512 RRRVLAEW
+512 RRRALAEW

-526 PWFARNLANRLVA
+526 PWFARNLANRLAA
-539 HFLGRGLIEP
+539 HFLGRGVIEP

-570 TVVESHFDLKQ
+570 VVTDSRFDLKQ

-611 ALFKRLPAEVLLD
+611 ALFKRLPAEVLFD

-640 AGARAIQL
+640 SGTRAIQL

-693 AKLTHAD
+693 SKLSHAN

-706 TAAYPDNVKLA
+706 VASHPDNAKLA

-724 FSRLPGDKERQLAV
+724 FSRMPTATERQLVA
-738 KHLAAGPNRQQAVE
+738 KHLAASPDRQQGVE
-752 DYAWSLLNTVEFVFN
+752 DYAWSLLNAVEFVFN

>member
-1 MNTKKGERR
+1 MLK
-10 EISVFIVSL
+10 
-19 WSAGSF
+19 
-25 RSRALE
+25 
-31 ATLSGRRQTSIVR
+31 TLLT
-44 LLKLLLKP
+44 
-52 LFAGVLL
+52 AVLL
-59 AAASIEAAPAK
+59 VAASASGAPAK
-70 TAPPRAFNFEND
+70 VTVPRTFNFEND

-108 LSVFGYDPLADFRAL
+108 LSVFGYDALADFRAL
-123 TVEGKGRRAAPAA
+123 TVESKGRRTSPAA

-144 KASGAMPHQ
+144 KASGMVPHQ
-153 GGARV
+153 GGTRIPA
-158 PPGSPAYETFRA
+158 GSPDYETIRA
-170 WLAAGAPFGST
+170 WLAAGATFGST
-181 NDARIVKVELEPRE
+181 NDARVVRVELEPRE
-195 RILAPGS
+195 KILAPGS
-202 QLQLRVNA
+202 KLQLRVNA
-210 TYSDGRQA
+210 TYSDGRKA

-229 NDALAK
+229 NDSLAK
-235 VDENGGV
+235 VDEHGAV
-242 NIGSLPGQTSVMA
+242 VIGTLPGQTSVMA
-255 RYLGEVTSFLAIVPR
+255 RYLGEVTSFMAIVPR

-283 NFVDRHVNAHLKK
+283 NFIDRHVNAHLKK

-324 AAEARRFLASQASDK
+324 AAEARRFLADESSDK
-339 RARLVDALLERPEFA
+339 RAKLVDTLLKRPEFA

-383 IRDQFAANRPL
+383 IREQFAANRPF

-428 AVSQVFLGIRIAC
+428 AVSQVFLGIRLAC
-441 AECHHHPFDRWT
+441 AECHHHPFDRWS
-453 QTDYYGMSGLFAQVN
+453 QTDYYGMSGLFAQVSV
-468 IRKGAL
+468 RKGAL

-489 RTGETVPP
+489 RTGENVPP
-497 HALDSEPGKDTTTGD
+497 HALDAEPSKETGD
-512 RRRVLAEW
+512 RRRALAEW

-526 PWFARNLANRLVA
+526 PWFARNLANRLAA
-539 HFLGRGLIEP
+539 HFLGRGVIEP
-549 VDDVRATNPPG
+549 VDDVRATNPAG

-570 TVVESHFDLKQ
+570 VVTDSRFDLKQ
-581 FIRTLAAS
+581 FIRTLTAS

-611 ALFKRLPAEVLLD
+611 ALFKRLPAEVLMD

-640 AGARAIQL
+640 SGTRAIQL

-687 NSPNLQ
+687 NSPGLH

-706 TAAYPDNVKLA
+706 TASHPDNAKLA

-724 FSRLPGDKERQLAV
+724 FSRLPGDAERQLAV
-738 KHLAAGPNRQQAVE
+738 KHFAASPNRQQAVE
-752 DYAWSLLNTVEFVFN
+752 DFAWSLLNTVEFVFN

>member
-1 MNTKKGERR
+1 MRVRSDWPDVRR
-10 EISVFIVSL
+10 
-19 WSAGSF
+19 G
-25 RSRALE
+25 LE
-31 ATLSGRRQTSIVR
+31 ANFSNRRLTPIFKH
-44 LLKLLLKP
+44 LKSFLKP
-52 LFAGVLL
+52 LFTAVLL
-59 AAASIEAAPAK
+59 AAVSASAAPAK
-70 TAPPRAFNFEND
+70 VAAPRAFNFEND

-108 LSVFGYDPLADFRAL
+108 LSVFGYDALADFRAL
-123 TVEGKGRRAAPAA
+123 TVESKGRRASPAA

-144 KASGAMPHQ
+144 KASGAVPHQ

-158 PPGSPAYETFRA
+158 PAGSPDYETIRA
-170 WLAAGAPFGST
+170 WLAAGASFGST
-181 NDARIVKVELEPRE
+181 NDARVVRVELEPRE

-202 QLQLRVNA
+202 KLQLRVNA
-210 TYSDGRQA
+210 TYSDGRKA

-229 NDALAK
+229 NDSLAK
-235 VDENGGV
+235 VDEHGV
-242 NIGSLPGQTSVMA
+242 VGIGSLPGQTSVMA

-283 NFVDRHVNAHLKK
+283 NFIDRHVNAHLKK

-311 RRAHLDII
+311 RRASLDII

-324 AAEARRFLASQASDK
+324 ADEARRFLADKASDK
-339 RARLVDALLERPEFA
+339 RAQLVESLLKRPEFA

-428 AVSQVFLGIRIAC
+428 AVSQVFLGIRLAC
-441 AECHHHPFDRWT
+441 AECHHHPFDRWS
-453 QTDYYGMSGLFAQVN
+453 QTDYYGMSGLFAQVS

-489 RTGETVPP
+489 RTGENVPP
-497 HALDSEPGKDTTTGD
+497 HALDAEPSKDTGD
-512 RRRVLAEW
+512 RRRALAEW

-526 PWFARNLANRLVA
+526 PWFARNLANRLAA
-539 HFLGRGLIEP
+539 HFLGRGVIEP

-570 TVVESHFDLKQ
+570 VVTDSRFDLKQ

-611 ALFKRLPAEVLLD
+611 ALFKRLPAEVLFD

-640 AGARAIQL
+640 SGTRAIQL

-693 AKLTHAD
+693 SKLSHAN

-706 TAAYPDNVKLA
+706 VASHPDNAKLA

-724 FSRLPGDKERQLAV
+724 FSRMPTATERQLVA
-738 KHLAAGPNRQQAVE
+738 KHLAASPDRQQGVE
-752 DYAWSLLNTVEFVFN
+752 DYAWSLLNAVEFVFN

>member
-1 MNTKKGERR
+1 MSGLSQPVILKRASPRHVWFRR
-10 EISVFIVSL
+10 LQPLLQTFI
-19 WSAGSF
+19 A
-25 RSRALE
+25 A
-31 ATLSGRRQTSIVR
+31 
-44 LLKLLLKP
+44 
-52 LFAGVLL
+52 VLL
-59 AAASIEAAPAK
+59 VGSAAGAAPAK
-70 TAPPRAFNFEND
+70 ISTPRTFNFEHD

-108 LSVFGYDPLADFRAL
+108 LSVFGYDALADFRAL
-123 TVEGKGRRAAPAA
+123 TVESKGRRTSPAA
-136 PEQSLFLA
+136 PEQSLMLA
-144 KASGAMPHQ
+144 KASGTLPHQ
-153 GGARV
+153 GGARI
-158 PPGSPAYETFRA
+158 PAGTPAYETIRA

-181 NDARIVKVELEPRE
+181 NDARVVKVELEPRE
-195 RILAPGS
+195 RILAVGS
-202 QLQLRVNA
+202 KLQLRVHA
-210 TYSDGRQA
+210 TYSDGRKA

-229 NDALAK
+229 NDSLAK
-235 VDENGGV
+235 VDEHGAV
-242 NIGSLPGQTSVMA
+242 SIGALPGQTSVMA
-255 RYLGEVTSFLAIVPR
+255 RYLGEVTSFMAIVPR
-270 PGKPVGDAGFAEF
+270 PGKPVGNTGFAEF
-283 NFVDRHVNAHLKK
+283 NFIDRHVNAHLKK
-296 LNLRPSEVCDDATFL
+296 LNLRPSELCDDATFL

-324 AAEARRFLASQASDK
+324 AAEARRFLAAESSDK
-339 RARLVDALLERPEFA
+339 RAQLVDTLLKRPEFA

-428 AVSQVFLGIRIAC
+428 AVSQVFLGIRLAC
-441 AECHHHPFDRWT
+441 AECHHHPFDRWS
-453 QTDYYGMSGLFAQVN
+453 QTDYYGMSGLFAQVS

-497 HALDSEPGKDTTTGD
+497 HALDAEPSKDTGD
-512 RRRVLAEW
+512 RRRALAEW

-526 PWFARNLANRLVA
+526 PWFARNLANRLA
-539 HFLGRGLIEP
+539 SHFLGRGVIEP
-549 VDDVRATNPPG
+549 VDDVRATNPAG

-570 TVVESHFDLKQ
+570 VVTDSRFDLKQ
-581 FIRTLAAS
+581 FIRTLTAS

-624 AVCQV
+624 AVSQV

-640 AGARAIQL
+640 AGARAVQL

-666 VTACECER
+666 ATACECER
-674 NSEASIAQVLHLL
+674 NTEASVAQVLHLL
-687 NSPNLQ
+687 NSPNLH

-706 TAAYPDNVKLA
+706 VASHPDNTKLA

-724 FSRLPGDKERQLAV
+724 FSRLPSDAEREVAV
-738 KHLAAGPNRQQAVE
+738 KHFAASPNRQQAVE
-752 DYAWSLLNTVEFVFN
+752 DFAWSLLNTVEFVFN

>member
-1 MNTKKGERR
+1 MRSHILYPLALFVAG
-10 EISVFIVSL
+10 L
-19 WSAGSF
+19 WLVPTGD
-25 RSRALE
+25 
-31 ATLSGRRQTSIVR
+31 
-44 LLKLLLKP
+44 
-52 LFAGVLL
+52 
-59 AAASIEAAPAK
+59 AAPAK
-70 TAPPRAFNFEND
+70 PLPPRQFNFEND

-108 LSVFGYDPLADFRAL
+108 LSVFGYDALADWRAF
-123 TVEGKGRRAAPAA
+123 TAESKGRRTSSAA

-144 KASGAMPHQ
+144 KASGTMPHQ
-153 GGARV
+153 GGARIPV
-158 PPGSPAYETFRA
+158 GSPDYETIRA

-181 NDARIVKVELEPRE
+181 NDARVVRVELEPRE
-195 RILAPGS
+195 RILTPGAK
-202 QLQLRVNA
+202 LQLRVNA
-210 TYSDGRQA
+210 TYSDGRKA

-229 NDALAK
+229 NDSLAK
-235 VDENGGV
+235 VDEHGAV
-242 NIGSLPGQTSVMA
+242 VIGSLPGQTSVMA
-255 RYLGEVTSFLAIVPR
+255 RYLGEVTSFMAIVPR
-270 PGKPVGDAGFAEF
+270 PGKPAGNAGFAEF
-283 NFVDRHVNAHLKK
+283 NFIDRHVNAHLKK

-324 AAEARRFLASQASDK
+324 AAETRRFLADESSDK
-339 RARLVDALLERPEFA
+339 RSQLVDALLKRPEFA

-383 IRDQFAANRPL
+383 IREQFAANRPL

-414 HFYKVVTR
+414 HFYKVVSK
-422 PGDMAN
+422 PGEMAN

-441 AECHHHPFDRWT
+441 AECHHHPFDRWS
-453 QTDYYGMSGLFAQVN
+453 QADYYGMSGFFSQVN
-468 IRKGAL
+468 VRKGAL
-474 GETLLAEGNPATKHP
+474 GEMLLAEGNPGVKHP
-489 RTGETVPP
+489 RTGEPVQPY
-497 HALDSEPGKDTTTGD
+497 ALGTEMPAAAPAGD

-539 HFLGRGLIEP
+539 HFLGRGVVEP
-549 VDDVRATNPPG
+549 VDDVRATNPAG
-560 NPALLDALAR
+560 NPALLDAVATSLA
-570 TVVESHFDLKQ
+570 ESKFDLKQ
-581 FIRTLAAS
+581 FIRTLTAS

-594 SATPNDT
+594 SATPNET

-640 AGARAIQL
+640 AGVRAIQL

-666 VTACECER
+666 ATACECER
-674 NSEASIAQVLHLL
+674 NSEASIAQVLHLM
-687 NSPNLQ
+687 NSPALQ
-693 AKLTHAD
+693 AKLAHAD
-700 GQLARL
+700 GRMARL
-706 TAAYPDNVKLA
+706 AAAQPDPERLA
-717 DELYLTF
+717 EELYLTF
-724 FSRLPGDKERQLAV
+724 FNRLPTDAERQLARR
-738 KHLAAGPNRQQAVE
+738 HFAAHPNRQQAVE
-752 DYAWSLLNTVEFVFN
+752 DLAWSLMNTMEFVFN

>member
-1 MNTKKGERR
+1 MRR
-10 EISVFIVSL
+10 
-19 WSAGSF
+19 G
-25 RSRALE
+25 LE
-31 ATLSGRRQTSIVR
+31 ANFSNRRLTPIFKH
-44 LLKLLLKP
+44 LKSFLKP
-52 LFAGVLL
+52 LFTAVLL
-59 AAASIEAAPAK
+59 AAVSASAAPAK
-70 TAPPRAFNFEND
+70 VAAPRAFNFEND

-108 LSVFGYDPLADFRAL
+108 LSVFGYDALADFRAL
-123 TVEGKGRRAAPAA
+123 TVESKGRRASPAA

-144 KASGAMPHQ
+144 KASGAVPHQ

-158 PPGSPAYETFRA
+158 PAGSPDYETIRA
-170 WLAAGAPFGST
+170 WLAAGASFGST
-181 NDARIVKVELEPRE
+181 NDARVVRVEMEPRE

-202 QLQLRVNA
+202 KLQLRVNA
-210 TYSDGRQA
+210 TYSDGRMA

-229 NDALAK
+229 NDSLAK
-235 VDENGGV
+235 VDEHGV
-242 NIGSLPGQTSVMA
+242 VGIGSLPGQTSVMA

-270 PGKPVGDAGFAEF
+270 PGKPVGNAGFAEF
-283 NFVDRHVNAHLKK
+283 NFIDRHVNAHLKK

-311 RRAHLDII
+311 RRASLDII

-324 AAEARRFLASQASDK
+324 ADEARRFLADKASDK
-339 RARLVDALLERPEFA
+339 RAQLVESLLKRPEFA

-428 AVSQVFLGIRIAC
+428 AVSQVFLGIRLAC
-441 AECHHHPFDRWT
+441 AECHHHPFDRWS
-453 QTDYYGMSGLFAQVN
+453 QTDYYGMSGLFAQVS

-489 RTGETVPP
+489 RTGENVPP
-497 HALDSEPGKDTTTGD
+497 HALDAEPSKDTGD
-512 RRRVLAEW
+512 RRRALAEW

-526 PWFARNLANRLVA
+526 PWFARNLANRLAA
-539 HFLGRGLIEP
+539 HFLGRGVIEP

-570 TVVESHFDLKQ
+570 VVTDSRFDLKQ

-611 ALFKRLPAEVLLD
+611 ALFKRLPAEVLFD

-640 AGARAIQL
+640 SGTRAIQL

-693 AKLTHAD
+693 SKLSHAN

-706 TAAYPDNVKLA
+706 VASHPDNAKLA

-724 FSRLPGDKERQLAV
+724 FSRMPTATERQLVA
-738 KHLAAGPNRQQAVE
+738 KHLAASPDRQQGVE
-752 DYAWSLLNTVEFVFN
+752 DYAWSLLNAVEFVFN

>member
-1 MNTKKGERR
+1 MK
-10 EISVFIVSL
+10 SL
-19 WSAGSF
+19 FQPLSA
-25 RSRALE
+25 
-31 ATLSGRRQTSIVR
+31 VV
-44 LLKLLLKP
+44 
-52 LFAGVLL
+52 LFAAAV
-59 AAASIEAAPAK
+59 AASAAPAK
-70 TAPPRAFNFEND
+70 PAAARQFNFEND

-108 LSVFGYDPLADFRAL
+108 LSVFGYDPLADYRAF
-123 TVEGKGRRAAPAA
+123 TAESKGRRVSAAA

-144 KASGAMPHQ
+144 KASGTMPHQ
-153 GGARV
+153 GGARIPV
-158 PPGSPAYETFRA
+158 GSPSYEIICG
-170 WLAAGAPFGST
+170 WLAAGTPFGST
-181 NDARIVKVELEPRE
+181 NDARVVRVELEPRE

-210 TYSDGRQA
+210 TYSDGHKA
-218 DVTRFCVFQSN
+218 DVTHLCVFQSN
-229 NDALAK
+229 NDSLAK
-235 VDENGGV
+235 VNEHGAV
-242 NIGSLPGQTSVMA
+242 SIGSLPGQTSVMA
-255 RYLGEVTSFLAIVPR
+255 RYLGEVTSFMAIVPR
-270 PGKPVGDAGFAEF
+270 PGKSVGDTGFAEF

-324 AAEARRFLASQASDK
+324 ADEARRFLADKTSDK
-339 RARLVDALLERPEFA
+339 RARLVDKLLERPEFA

-383 IRDQFAANRPL
+383 IREQFAANRPL

-428 AVSQVFLGIRIAC
+428 AVSQVFLGIRLAC
-441 AECHHHPFDRWT
+441 AECHHHPFDRWS
-453 QTDYYGMSGLFAQVN
+453 QTDYYGMSGLFAQVS
-468 IRKGAL
+468 IRKGGQ
-474 GETLLAEGNPATKHP
+474 GEALLAEGNPATKHP
-489 RTGETVPP
+489 RTGENVPP
-497 HALDSEPGKDTTTGD
+497 HALDSEPAKDTTTGD

-526 PWFARNLANRLVA
+526 PWFARNLANRLTA
-539 HFLGRGLIEP
+539 HFFGRGVIEP

-560 NPALLDALAR
+560 NPALLDAMAGA
-570 TVVESHFDLKQ
+570 VVSSRFDLKQ
-581 FIRTLAAS
+581 FIRTLTAS

-640 AGARAIQL
+640 TGARAIQL
-648 WDSQTQHYFLK
+648 WDSQTSHYFLK

-700 GQLARL
+700 GYLARL
-706 TAAYPDNVKLA
+706 AAACPDNAKLA

-724 FSRLPGDKERQLAV
+724 FSRLPSDTERQLAV
-738 KHLAAGPNRQQAVE
+738 KHLAASPNRQQGVE

>member
-1 MNTKKGERR
+1 MRVRSDWPDVRR
-10 EISVFIVSL
+10 
-19 WSAGSF
+19 G
-25 RSRALE
+25 LE
-31 ATLSGRRQTSIVR
+31 ANFSNRRLTPIFKH
-44 LLKLLLKP
+44 LKSFLKP
-52 LFAGVLL
+52 LFTAVLL
-59 AAASIEAAPAK
+59 AAVSASAAPAK
-70 TAPPRAFNFEND
+70 VAAPRAFNFEND

-108 LSVFGYDPLADFRAL
+108 LSVFGYDALADFRAL
-123 TVEGKGRRAAPAA
+123 TVESKGRRASPAA

-144 KASGAMPHQ
+144 KASGAVPHQ

-158 PPGSPAYETFRA
+158 PAGSPDYETIRA
-170 WLAAGAPFGST
+170 WLAAGASFGST
-181 NDARIVKVELEPRE
+181 NDARVVRVEMEPRE

-202 QLQLRVNA
+202 KLQLRVNA
-210 TYSDGRQA
+210 TYSDGRMA

-229 NDALAK
+229 NDSLAK
-235 VDENGGV
+235 VDEHGV
-242 NIGSLPGQTSVMA
+242 VGIGSLPGQTSVMA
-255 RYLGEVTSFLAIVPR
+255 RYLAEVTSFLAIVPR

-283 NFVDRHVNAHLKK
+283 NFIDRHVNAHLKK

-311 RRAHLDII
+311 RRASLDII

-324 AAEARRFLASQASDK
+324 ADEARRFLADKASDK
-339 RARLVDALLERPEFA
+339 RAQLVESLLKRPEFA

-428 AVSQVFLGIRIAC
+428 AVSQVFLGIRLAC
-441 AECHHHPFDRWT
+441 AECHHHPFDRWS
-453 QTDYYGMSGLFAQVN
+453 QTDYYGMSGLFAQVS

-489 RTGETVPP
+489 RTGENVPP
-497 HALDSEPGKDTTTGD
+497 HALDAEPSKDTGD
-512 RRRVLAEW
+512 RRRALAEW

-526 PWFARNLANRLVA
+526 PWFARNLANRLAA
-539 HFLGRGLIEP
+539 HFLGRGVIEP

-570 TVVESHFDLKQ
+570 VVTDSRFDLKQ

-611 ALFKRLPAEVLLD
+611 ALFKRLPAEVLFD

-640 AGARAIQL
+640 SGTRAIQL

-693 AKLTHAD
+693 SKLSHAN

-706 TAAYPDNVKLA
+706 VASHPDNAKLA

-724 FSRLPGDKERQLAV
+724 FSRMPSDAERQLAV
-738 KHLAAGPNRQQAVE
+738 KHLAGSPDRQQAIE
-752 DYAWSLLNTVEFVFN
+752 DYAWSLLNAVEFVFN

>member
-1 MNTKKGERR
+1 MRVRSDWPDVRR
-10 EISVFIVSL
+10 
-19 WSAGSF
+19 G
-25 RSRALE
+25 LE
-31 ATLSGRRQTSIVR
+31 ANFSNRRLTPIFKH
-44 LLKLLLKP
+44 LKSFLKP
-52 LFAGVLL
+52 LFTAVLL
-59 AAASIEAAPAK
+59 AAVSASAAPAK
-70 TAPPRAFNFEND
+70 VAAPRAFNFEND

-108 LSVFGYDPLADFRAL
+108 LSVFGYDALADFRAL
-123 TVEGKGRRAAPAA
+123 TVESKGRRASPAA
-136 PEQSLFLA
+136 PEQSLLLA
-144 KASGAMPHQ
+144 KASGAVPHQ

-158 PPGSPAYETFRA
+158 PVGSPDYETIRA
-170 WLAAGAPFGST
+170 WLAAGASFGST
-181 NDARIVKVELEPRE
+181 NDARVVRVELEPRE

-202 QLQLRVNA
+202 KLQLRVNA
-210 TYSDGRQA
+210 TYSDGRKA

-229 NDALAK
+229 NDSLAK
-235 VDENGGV
+235 VDEHGV
-242 NIGSLPGQTSVMA
+242 VGIGSLPGQTSVMA

-283 NFVDRHVNAHLKK
+283 NFIDRHVNAHLKK
-296 LNLRPSEVCDDATFL
+296 LNLRPSEGCDDAAFL
-311 RRAHLDII
+311 RRASLDII

-324 AAEARRFLASQASDK
+324 ADEARRFLADKASDK
-339 RARLVDALLERPEFA
+339 RAQLVESLLKRPEFA

-428 AVSQVFLGIRIAC
+428 AVSQVFLGIRLAC
-441 AECHHHPFDRWT
+441 AECHHHPFDRWS
-453 QTDYYGMSGLFAQVN
+453 QTDYYGMSGLFAQVS

-489 RTGETVPP
+489 RTGETVLP
-497 HALDSEPGKDTTTGD
+497 HALDAEPSKDTGD
-512 RRRVLAEW
+512 RRRALAEW

-526 PWFARNLANRLVA
+526 PWFARNLANRLAA
-539 HFLGRGLIEP
+539 HFLGRGVIEP

-570 TVVESHFDLKQ
+570 VVTDSRFDLKQ

-611 ALFKRLPAEVLLD
+611 ALFKRLPAEVLFD

-640 AGARAIQL
+640 SGTRAIQL

-693 AKLTHAD
+693 SKLSHAN

-706 TAAYPDNVKLA
+706 VASHPDNAKLA

-724 FSRLPGDKERQLAV
+724 FSRMPTATERQLVA
-738 KHLAAGPNRQQAVE
+738 KHLAASPDRQQSVE
-752 DYAWSLLNTVEFVFN
+752 DYAWSLLNAVEFVFN

>member
-1 MNTKKGERR
+1 LIEAAFT
-10 EISVFIVSL
+10 
-19 WSAGSF
+19 GS
-25 RSRALE
+25 RQRAVVKH
-31 ATLSGRRQTSIVR
+31 VR
-44 LLKLLLKP
+44 PPQKLL
-52 LFAGVLL
+52 FALAWL
-59 AAASIEAAPAK
+59 AAASISAAPAK
-70 TAPPRAFNFEND
+70 VAAPRAFNFEND

-87 TRHGCNAS
+87 TRHGCNGS

-108 LSVFGYDPLADFRAL
+108 LSVFGYDALADWRAL
-123 TVEGKGRRAAPAA
+123 TTESKGRRANSAA

-144 KASGAMPHQ
+144 KASGMVPHQ
-153 GGARV
+153 GGTRI
-158 PPGSPAYETFRA
+158 PTGTPDFETIRA

-181 NDARIVKVELEPRE
+181 NDARVVKVELEPRE
-195 RILAPGS
+195 KILAPGAK
-202 QLQLRVNA
+202 LQLRVNA
-210 TYSDGRQA
+210 TYSDGRKA

-229 NDALAK
+229 NDSLAR
-235 VDENGGV
+235 VDEHGAV
-242 NIGSLPGQTSVMA
+242 VIGSLPGQTSIMA
-255 RYLGEVTSFLAIVPR
+255 RYLGEVSSFMAIVPR

-283 NFVDRHVNAHLKK
+283 NFIDRHVNAHLKK
-296 LNLRPSEVCDDATFL
+296 LNLRPSDVSDDATFL
-311 RRAHLDII
+311 RRAHLDVI

-324 AAEARRFLASQASDK
+324 ADEARRFLDDKSADK
-339 RARLVDALLERPEFA
+339 RAKLVDALLERPEFA

-383 IRDQFAANRPL
+383 IRGQFAANRPL

-402 TAEGPLDDAPAG
+402 TAEGPLDEAPAG
-414 HFYKVVTR
+414 HFYKVVSK
-422 PGDMAN
+422 PGEMAN

-441 AECHHHPFDRWT
+441 AECHHHPFDRWS
-453 QTDYYGMSGLFAQVN
+453 QTDYYGMSGFFSQVSV
-468 IRKGAL
+468 RKGAL
-474 GETLLAEGNPATKHP
+474 GETLLAEGNPGVKHP
-489 RTGETVPP
+489 RTGEAVQPY
-497 HALDSEPGKDTTTGD
+497 ALGTDMPAGD

-520 FTAPEN
+520 FAAPDN

-539 HFLGRGLIEP
+539 HFLGRGIVEP

-560 NPALLDALAR
+560 NPALLDAVAKSLVDAR
-570 TVVESHFDLKQ
+570 FDLKQ
-581 FIRTLAAS
+581 FIRTLTAS

-594 SATPNDT
+594 SATPNET

-624 AVCQV
+624 AVCDV

-640 AGARAIQL
+640 AGARAVQL
-648 WDSQTQHYFLK
+648 WDSQAQHYFLK

-687 NSPNLQ
+687 NSPGLH

-700 GQLARL
+700 GRLARL
-706 TAAYPDNVKLA
+706 VAAQPDNARLA
-717 DELYLTF
+717 EELYLTF
-724 FSRLPGDKERQLAV
+724 FSRRPGDAERALAV
-738 KHLAAGPNRQQAVE
+738 RHIAASRDRQQAVE
-752 DYAWSLLNTVEFVFN
+752 DFAWSLLNTVEFVFN

>member
-1 MNTKKGERR
+1 MFGLSQSVILKRASSRHVWFRR
-10 EISVFIVSL
+10 LHPLLHTFI
-19 WSAGSF
+19 A
-25 RSRALE
+25 A
-31 ATLSGRRQTSIVR
+31 
-44 LLKLLLKP
+44 
-52 LFAGVLL
+52 VLL
-59 AAASIEAAPAK
+59 AGSVAGAAAAK
-70 TAPPRAFNFEND
+70 NSPPRTFNFEND

-108 LSVFGYDPLADFRAL
+108 LSVFGYDALADWRAF
-123 TVEGKGRRAAPAA
+123 TAESKGRRTSAAA

-144 KASGAMPHQ
+144 KASGITPHQ
-153 GGARV
+153 GGARIPV
-158 PPGSPAYETFRA
+158 GSPDYETIRA

-181 NDARIVKVELEPRE
+181 NDARVVRVELEPRE
-195 RILAPGS
+195 KSLAPGAK
-202 QLQLRVNA
+202 LQLRVHA
-210 TYSDGRQA
+210 TYSDGRKA

-235 VDENGGV
+235 VDEHGAV
-242 NIGSLPGQTSVMA
+242 VIGSLPGQTSIMA
-255 RYLGEVTSFLAIVPR
+255 RYLGEVTSFMAIVPR
-270 PGKPVGDAGFAEF
+270 PGKPVGNAGFAEF
-283 NFVDRHVNAHLKK
+283 NFLDRHVNAHLKK
-296 LNLRPSEVCDDATFL
+296 LNLRPSELCDDATFL

-324 AAEARRFLASQASDK
+324 AAEARRFLADESSDK
-339 RARLVDALLERPEFA
+339 RAQLVDALLKRPEFA

-383 IRDQFAANRPL
+383 IREQFAANRPL
-394 DQFARALL
+394 DQFARTLL

-414 HFYKVVTR
+414 HFYKVLTK
-422 PGDMAN
+422 PGEMAN

-441 AECHHHPFDRWT
+441 AECHHHPFDRWS
-453 QTDYYGMSGLFAQVN
+453 QTDYYGMSGFFSQVS

-474 GETLLAEGNPATKHP
+474 GETLLAEGNPGVKHP
-489 RTGETVPP
+489 RTGEAVQPY
-497 HALDSEPGKDTTTGD
+497 ALGREMPSAAPSGD
-512 RRRVLAEW
+512 RRRALAEW
-520 FTAPEN
+520 FAAPEN

-539 HFLGRGLIEP
+539 HFLGRGVVEP
-549 VDDVRATNPPG
+549 VDDVRATNPAG
-560 NPALLDALAR
+560 NPALLDAVAASLA
-570 TVVESHFDLKQ
+570 ESKFDLKQ
-581 FIRTLAAS
+581 FIRTLTVS

-624 AVCQV
+624 AVCDV

-640 AGARAIQL
+640 AGARAVQL

-666 VTACECER
+666 ATACECER

-687 NSPNLQ
+687 NSPGLH

-700 GQLARL
+700 GRLARL
-706 TAAYPDNVKLA
+706 TAAHPDNARLA

-724 FSRLPGDKERQLAV
+724 FSRLPSAVERQVAV
-738 KHLAAGPNRQQAVE
+738 KHFAASRDRAQAAE
-752 DYAWSLLNTVEFVFN
+752 DFAWSLMNTVEFSFN

>member
-1 MNTKKGERR
+1 MTGRSGVCPPRVEAA
-10 EISVFIVSL
+10 SL
-19 WSAGSF
+19 P
-25 RSRALE
+25 
-31 ATLSGRRQTSIVR
+31 GRLTPVVKHLNSI
-44 LLKLLLKP
+44 LKLL
-52 LFAGVLL
+52 AVAWL
-59 AAASIEAAPAK
+59 AAGPVSGAPAK
-70 TAPPRAFNFEND
+70 PMAARSFNFEND

-123 TVEGKGRRAAPAA
+123 TVESKGRRASAAA
-136 PEQSLFLA
+136 PEQSLMLA
-144 KASGAMPHQ
+144 KASGLMPHQ
-153 GGARV
+153 GGARI
-158 PPGSPAYETFRA
+158 PAGSADFETFRA
-170 WLAAGAPFGST
+170 WLAAGTPYGST
-181 NDARIVKVELEPRE
+181 NDARVVRVELEPRE
-195 RILAPGS
+195 RILAPGAK
-202 QLQLRVNA
+202 LQLRVTA
-210 TYSDGRQA
+210 TYSDGRKT

-229 NDALAK
+229 NDSLAK
-235 VDENGGV
+235 VDEHGAV
-242 NIGSLPGQTSVMA
+242 EIGALPGQTSVMA
-255 RYLGEVTSFLAIVPR
+255 RYLGEVTSFMAIVPR

-283 NFVDRHVNAHLKK
+283 NFIDRHVNAHLKK
-296 LNLRPSEVCDDATFL
+296 LNLRPSDLCDDATFL

-324 AAEARRFLASQASDK
+324 ADEARSFLADASSGK
-339 RARLVDALLERPEFA
+339 RARLVDALLERPEHA

-373 QRDAYAYYRW
+373 ARDAYAYYRW

-394 DQFARALL
+394 DQFARSLL

-414 HFYKVVTR
+414 HFYKVLNK
-422 PGDMAN
+422 PGEMAN

-441 AECHHHPFDRWT
+441 AECHHHPFDRWS
-453 QTDYYGMSGLFAQVN
+453 QTDYYGMSGFFAQVN
-468 IRKGAL
+468 LRKGPL
-474 GETLLAEGNPATKHP
+474 GELVLAEGNPATKHP
-489 RTGETVPP
+489 RTGEAVQPY
-497 HALDSEPGKDTTTGD
+497 ALGTDMPAAAPTGD

-520 FTAPEN
+520 FTTPEN

-539 HFLGRGLIEP
+539 HFLGRGIMEP

-560 NPALLDALAR
+560 NPALLDAVAKSLAEGR
-570 TVVESHFDLKQ
+570 FDLRQ
-581 FIRTLAAS
+581 FIRTLTAS

-624 AVCQV
+624 AVCDV

-666 VTACECER
+666 ATACECER
-674 NSEASIAQVLHLL
+674 NAEASIAQVLHLL
-687 NSPNLQ
+687 NSPGLH

-700 GQLARL
+700 GRLARL
-706 TAAYPDNVKLA
+706 VAAHADNGRLA
-717 DELYLTF
+717 EELYLTC
-724 FSRLPGDKERQLAV
+724 FSRRPSDSERTLAV
-738 KHLAAGPNRQQAVE
+738 KHFATSRDRQQAVE
-752 DYAWSLLNTVEFVFN
+752 DFAWSLLNTVEFVFN